1 MLKAKEAI
9 DILKTA
15 RNTMSKKNKRLKNF
29 FLAFYFFFLRLDKIY
44 QIGLVLENKKN
55 QSCQSCHLFL
65 KKKMQNFIINNALLE
80 FV

>member
-29 FLAFYFFFLRLDKIY
+29 FLAFYFFFKIG
-44 QIGLVLENKKN
+44 QNLPNWSCFGKQKESVLSILSSFFEKENAKFYHK
-55 QSCQSCHLFL
+55 
-65 KKKMQNFIINNALLE
+65 
-80 FV
+80 

>member
-1 MLKAKEAI
+1 MLKAKGAI
-9 DILKTA
+9 DILKMA

-29 FLAFYFFFLRLDKIY
+29 FLAFFFFLRLDKIY

-65 KKKMQNFIINNALLE
+65 KKKMRNFIINNALLE
-80 FV
+80 FA